1 MILKFLIQY
10 HETLNHEIIVF
21 CYSHLML
28 NYYAGYSVIV
38 NDGDLNM
45 NKFFGIYKNS
55 TEIKTI
61 LLQELKIVID
71 IPMGL
76 VSIEI
81 ENKKFKDYAAR

>member
-1 MILKFLIQY
+1 M
-10 HETLNHEIIVF
+10 
-21 CYSHLML
+21 S
-28 NYYAGYSVIV
+28 NYYAVYSVIV
-38 NDGDLNM
+38 NDGDLNIYEM

-71 IPMGL
+71 IPMGS

-81 ENKKFKDYAAR
+81 ENKKFKDYAVI